1 MNDRS
6 HQAGSIPRAGRLHH
20 WLSRL
25 TTTLML
31 LLLATPAV
39 AEDSNDSGLPD
50 VPGFPDGP
58 IRIVV
63 YTSPGGLIDL
73 TARRFADIA
82 RKYHT
87 EHPFVVI
94 NRPGGGGIVA
104 FENVLSQPADGHNI
118 LAVTR
123 SNISKMVAIGREDL
137 IERTDW
143 HSYIMDNPH
152 VLITNVTE
160 GFADW
165 EAMYADAQER
175 AGDQLW
181 LGVDIGG
188 VKHISGVKMADF
200 AGINMRWIPYSSG
213 GEAAAALI
221 GNLGHAYLGNPRD
234 ALASDRLDIAVVA
247 ASERMALFP
256 EAPTFTELGIEGLEG
271 ELIWRGLALREG
283 TPEPIREWWRALAQ
297 KVASDP
303 DWIRAWERE
312 GVNLTYRGAE
322 EFNDIVRRDR
332 EEFSLYLREIGLID
346 DRERERTLLERAGD
360 PPGVYWLIAALVL
373 LNGALA
379 GGMRYSR
386 FRNVTTE
393 MLVLTGLLSLSLLF
407 YVMAAP
413 LPPPSEQDPISARGI
428 PRLWALALV
437 PMLLYLIWR
446 LTTHGDTT
454 QERHSVLG
462 LFGFVGVMT
471 AYLIVLPWSGYLL
484 ASLFYMPAA
493 MWMLGYRRPITI
505 AVLTASWL
513 VFAEVV
519 FRGVL
524 HVDLPTGRL
533 FS

>member
-1 MNDRS
+1 MKDRS
-6 HQAGSIPRAGRLHH
+6 DQAGGVTRARRLRC

-25 TTTLML
+25 TATLTL
-31 LLLATPAV
+31 LLLAGPV
-39 AEDSNDSGLPD
+39 YAEAGDGLPE
-50 VPGFPDGP
+50 VAGFPDRP

-73 TARRFADIA
+73 TARRFAEIA
-82 RKYHT
+82 RNYYT
-87 EHPFVVI
+87 GHPFVVI

-137 IERTDW
+137 IEAVDW
-143 HSYIMDNPH
+143 NSYIMDNPH
-152 VLITNVTE
+152 VLITNTTE
-160 GFADW
+160 GFSDW
-165 EAMYADAQER
+165 EELHSDAQER
-175 AGDQLW
+175 PGDQLW

-221 GNLGHAYLGNPRD
+221 GNLGHVYLGNPRD
-234 ALASDRLDIAVVA
+234 ALASDRLGIAVVA
-247 ASERMALFP
+247 AKERMALFP
-256 EAPTFTELGIEGLEG
+256 DAPTFTELGISGLEG

-283 TPEPIREWWRALAQ
+283 TPEPIREWWQALAR
-297 KVASDP
+297 KVATDP
-303 DWIRAWERE
+303 DWIRAWENE
-312 GVNLTYRGAE
+312 GVNLTYRGAD

-332 EEFSLYLREIGLID
+332 EEFNQYLREIGLVD
-346 DRERERTLLERAGD
+346 DRERARSLLERIGE
-360 PPGVYWLIAALVL
+360 PPGVYGLIAALIL
-373 LNGALA
+373 LNAALA
-379 GGMRYSR
+379 GAMYRSR
-386 FRNVTTE
+386 FRNVTAE

-428 PRLWALALV
+428 PRLWVLALA
-437 PMLLYLIWR
+437 PMLLYLMWR
-446 LTTHGDTT
+446 LTRHGDTT
-454 QERHSVLG
+454 KERHSPLG

-471 AYLIVLPWSGYLL
+471 AYLIALPWSGYLL
-484 ASLFYMPAA
+484 ASLLYMPAA
-493 MWMLGYRRPITI
+493 MWMLGYRRPVTI

-524 HVDLPTGRL
+524 HVDLPVGRL